1 MEKIK
6 YYSPLRYPGGKS
18 CIFPFMA
25 QYFYENN
32 LVGID
37 YAEPYAGGAG
47 LALRLLLEEY
57 VGQIYINDYNPA
69 IYAFWK
75 MILKYPDDFCEWI
88 MNVEVSVDNW
98 YKYKQIQKDYSTAD
112 MMELAKSTF
121 FLNRTNISG
130 VIKGGMIGGLSQKGK
145 YGITARFKKEELIEK
160 IKMISRFADRIVVS
174 NEDGILFARKI
185 DRKQRRTFIYLD
197 PPYYQKGA
205 DLYMNYFTDKDH
217 IDLSNVVK
225 KIKNPWLVSYD
236 NQPFILDLYAQYQR
250 VVYQLSQCASN
261 RVGDEVLILKNGQ
274 AYQHS
279 IQCLKSPIMIQ

>member
-47 LALRLLLEEY
+47 LALRLLMEEY
-57 VGQIYINDYNPA
+57 VGHIYINDYNPS

-98 YKYKQIQKDYSTAD
+98 YKYKQIQKDYTTAD

-130 VIKGGMIGGLSQKGK
+130 VIKGGIIGGLSQKGK

-160 IKMISRFADRIVVS
+160 IKIISRFADRIIVS
-174 NEDGILFARKI
+174 NEDGILFARKM
-185 DRKQRRTFIYLD
+185 DRKQRRIFIYLD

-261 RVGDEVLILKNGQ
+261 RVGDEGLIFKEGQ
-274 AYQHS
+274 EYQHS
-279 IQCLKSPIMIQ
+279 IQCLKSPIIIQ

>member
-1 MEKIK
+1 
-6 YYSPLRYPGGKS
+6 
-18 CIFPFMA
+18 MA

-57 VGQIYINDYNPA
+57 VGQIYINDYNPS

-130 VIKGGMIGGLSQKGK
+130 VIKGGIIGGLSQKGK

-261 RVGDEVLILKNGQ
+261 RVGDEVLIFKNGQ
-274 AYQHS
+274 EYQHS

>member
-1 MEKIK
+1 
-6 YYSPLRYPGGKS
+6 
-18 CIFPFMA
+18 MA

-47 LALRLLLEEY
+47 LALRLLMEEY
-57 VGQIYINDYNPA
+57 VGQIYINDYNPS

-130 VIKGGMIGGLSQKGK
+130 VIKGGIIGGLSQKGK

-160 IKMISRFADRIVVS
+160 IKIISRFADRIVVS

-217 IDLSNVVK
+217 IELSNVVK

-236 NQPFILDLYAQYQR
+236 NQPFILDLYSQYQR

-261 RVGDEVLILKNGQ
+261 RVGDEVLIFKDGQ
-274 AYQHS
+274 EYQHS
-279 IQCLKSPIMIQ
+279 IQCLKSPIIIQ

>member
-47 LALRLLLEEY
+47 LALRLLMEEY
-57 VGQIYINDYNPA
+57 VGQIYINDYNPS

-130 VIKGGMIGGLSQKGK
+130 VIKGGIIGGLSQKGK

-160 IKMISRFADRIVVS
+160 IKIISRFADRIVVS

-217 IDLSNVVK
+217 IELSNVVK

-261 RVGDEVLILKNGQ
+261 RVGDEVLIFKEGQ
-274 AYQHS
+274 EYKHS
-279 IQCLKSPIMIQ
+279 IQYLKSPIIIQ

>member
-32 LVGID
+32 LIGID

-47 LALRLLLEEY
+47 LALRLLIDEY
-57 VGQIYINDYNPA
+57 VGNIYINDYNPS

-130 VIKGGMIGGLSQKGK
+130 VIKGGIIGGLSQKGK

-160 IKMISRFADRIVVS
+160 IKIISRFADRIVVS

-217 IDLSNVVK
+217 IELSNVVK

-236 NQPFILDLYAQYQR
+236 NQPFILDLYSQYQR

-261 RVGDEVLILKNGQ
+261 RVGDEVLIFKNGQ
-274 AYQHS
+274 EYKHS
-279 IQCLKSPIMIQ
+279 IQCLKSPIIIQ

>member
-47 LALRLLLEEY
+47 LALRLLMEEY
-57 VGQIYINDYNPA
+57 VGQIYINDYNPS

-130 VIKGGMIGGLSQKGK
+130 VIKGGIIGGISQKGK

-160 IKMISRFADRIVVS
+160 IKIISRFADRIIVS

-236 NQPFILDLYAQYQR
+236 NQSFILNLYAQYQR

-261 RVGDEVLILKNGQ
+261 RVGDEVLIFKDGQ
-274 AYQHS
+274 EYQHS
-279 IQCLKSPIMIQ
+279 IQFLKSPIIIQ

>member
-47 LALRLLLEEY
+47 LALRLLMEEY
-57 VGQIYINDYNPA
+57 VGQIYINDYNPS

-130 VIKGGMIGGLSQKGK
+130 VIKGGIIGGISQKGK

-160 IKMISRFADRIVVS
+160 IKIISRFADRIIVS

-197 PPYYQKGA
+197 PPYFQKGA

-236 NQPFILDLYAQYQR
+236 NQSFILNLYAQYQR

-261 RVGDEVLILKNGQ
+261 RVGDEVLIFKDGQ
-274 AYQHS
+274 EYQHS
-279 IQCLKSPIMIQ
+279 IQFLKSPIIIQ

>member
-47 LALRLLLEEY
+47 LALRLLMEEY
-57 VGQIYINDYNPA
+57 VGHIYINDYNPS

-98 YKYKQIQKDYSTAD
+98 YKYKQIQKDYTTAD

-130 VIKGGMIGGLSQKGK
+130 VIKGGIIGGLSQKGK

-160 IKMISRFADRIVVS
+160 IKIISRFADRIIVS
-174 NEDGILFARKI
+174 NEDGILFARKM
-185 DRKQRRTFIYLD
+185 DRKQRRIFIYLD

-261 RVGDEVLILKNGQ
+261 RVGDEVLIFKEGQ
-274 AYQHS
+274 EYKHS
-279 IQCLKSPIMIQ
+279 IQCLKSPIIIQ